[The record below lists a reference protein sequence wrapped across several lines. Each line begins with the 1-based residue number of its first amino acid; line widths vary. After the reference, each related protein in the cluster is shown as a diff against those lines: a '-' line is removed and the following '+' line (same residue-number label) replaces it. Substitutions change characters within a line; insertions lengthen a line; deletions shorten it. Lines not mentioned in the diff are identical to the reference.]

1 MKVFIIRR
9 PAETKHVEL
18 TLPASKSI
26 SNRLLVMQ
34 YLSGGKI
41 RVKNLSISDDTVLM
55 QNLLAK
61 IQSHISLGDP
71 DQFCKLDCGNAGTV
85 LRFLTALVASQ
96 PGKWILSGS
105 ERMEKRPV
113 GPLCK
118 NLQQLGAS
126 IEYIGEE
133 GYPPIR
139 IHGKTLRGGQLSPD
153 TSQSSQFVSALLMIA
168 PLLDNGLTIELKNTV
183 ASRPYIDM
191 TLALM
196 EDAGIEFNL
205 DSNIIRVKQGNYNN
219 HSFVVEPDWSSAS
232 YWFEVAALMPGV
244 EIFLKG
250 LSLQTLQG
258 DAALTEIFSLLGI
271 GSYDN
276 GHGVLIKKIAEP
288 EPELTYNFS
297 NCPDLV
303 PAVAATCVAL
313 NINATLSGLENL
325 HIKESD
331 RLQAL
336 KNELA
341 RINPQ
346 IEISGNG
353 ILRIVKQEK
362 PERHQSIRFS
372 TYNDHRMAMA
382 FTPLALCFH
391 NAIIENPLVVS
402 KSYPSFWDD
411 IRQSGFV
418 VAAI

>member
-1 MKVFIIRR
+1 MKEFIIRR
-9 PAETKHVEL
+9 PAEPKHVEL
-18 TLPASKSI
+18 MLPASKSI

-34 YLSGGKI
+34 YLSEGKI
-41 RVKNLSISDDTVLM
+41 RVKNLSTSDDTILM
-55 QNLLAK
+55 HDLLAK
-61 IQSHISLGDP
+61 IQCHISGGD
-71 DQFCKLDCGNAGTV
+71 KHRYYELDCGNAGTV
-85 LRFLTALVASQ
+85 FRFLTALLATQ
-96 PGKWILSGS
+96 PGRWVLTGS

-118 NLQQLGAS
+118 DLQQLGAS
-126 IEYIGEE
+126 IEYPGED
-133 GYPPIR
+133 GYPPVR
-139 IHGKTLRGGQLSPD
+139 IHGKPLHGGHLQPD
-153 TSQSSQFVSALLMIA
+153 ASQSSQFVSALLMIA
-168 PLLDNGLTIELKNTV
+168 PLLDNGLILELSNTV

-196 EDAGIEFNL
+196 KDAGIGISSEN
-205 DSNIIRVKQGNYNN
+205 DHIRVKQGNYTD

-232 YWFEVAALMPGV
+232 YWFELAALLPGI

-250 LSLQTLQG
+250 LSMHSLQG
-258 DAALTEIFSLLGI
+258 DVALTHIFSLLGV

-276 GHGVLIKKIAEP
+276 GRGVIIKRIAEP
-288 EPELTYNFS
+288 ELELVCNFS

-325 HIKESD
+325 RIKESD
-331 RLQAL
+331 RLLAL

-353 ILRIVKQEK
+353 ILRIVKQENFK
-362 PERHQSIRFS
+362 MPHTMRFN
-372 TYNDHRMAMA
+372 TYDDHRMALA
-382 FTPLALCFH
+382 FTPLALCIDSV
-391 NAIIENPLVVS
+391 IIENPLVVS

-411 IRQSGFV
+411 ARQIGFV
-418 VAAI
+418 VTAI

>member
-1 MKVFIIRR
+1 MKEFIIRG

-34 YLSGGKI
+34 YLSEGKI
-41 RVKNLSISDDTVLM
+41 SIKNLSTADDTVLM

-71 DQFCKLDCGNAGTV
+71 DQFCELDCGNAGTV
-85 LRFLTALVASQ
+85 LRFLTALLASQ
-96 PGKWILSGS
+96 PGKWILTGS
-105 ERMEKRPV
+105 ERMEKRPI

-168 PLLDNGLTIELKNTV
+168 PLLDNGLILELNNTV

-191 TLALM
+191 TLVLM
-196 EDAGIEFNL
+196 KVADIAFTS
-205 DSNIIRVKQGNYNN
+205 DSNLIRVKQGNYND
-219 HSFVVEPDWSSAS
+219 HTFVVEPDWSSAS
-232 YWFEVAALMPGV
+232 YWFEVAALLPGV

-250 LSLQTLQG
+250 LSMHNLQG
-258 DAALTEIFSLLGI
+258 DAALTDIFSLLGL
-271 GSYDN
+271 GSYNN
-276 GHGVLIKKIAEP
+276 GYGVMVKKIAEP
-288 EPELTYNFS
+288 EPELNYNFS

-325 HIKESD
+325 RIKESD

-353 ILRIVKQEK
+353 ILRIDKQEK
-362 PERHQSIRFS
+362 PERYQSIRFS

-391 NAIIENPLVVS
+391 NVIIENPLVVS
-402 KSYPSFWDD
+402 KSYPSFWEDA
-411 IRQSGFV
+411 RQLGFV
-418 VAAI
+418 VTAI

>member
-1 MKVFIIRR
+1 MKEFIIRG

-34 YLSGGKI
+34 YLSEGKI
-41 RVKNLSISDDTVLM
+41 SVKNLSTADDTVLM

-61 IQSHISLGDP
+61 VQSHISLGDP
-71 DQFCKLDCGNAGTV
+71 DQFCELDCGNAGTV
-85 LRFLTALVASQ
+85 LRFLTALLASQ
-96 PGKWILSGS
+96 PGKWILTGS
-105 ERMEKRPV
+105 ERMEKRPI

-168 PLLDNGLTIELKNTV
+168 PLLDNGLILELNNTV

-191 TLALM
+191 TLVLM
-196 EDAGIEFNL
+196 KVADIAFTS
-205 DSNIIRVKQGNYNN
+205 DSNLIRVKQGNYND
-219 HSFVVEPDWSSAS
+219 HTFVVEPDWSSAS
-232 YWFEVAALMPGV
+232 YWFEVAALLPGV

-250 LSLQTLQG
+250 LSMHNLQG
-258 DAALTEIFSLLGI
+258 DAALTDIFSLLGV

-276 GHGVLIKKIAEP
+276 GYGVMVKKIAEP
-288 EPELTYNFS
+288 EAELTYNFS

-325 HIKESD
+325 RIKESD

-353 ILRIVKQEK
+353 ILRIDKQEK
-362 PERHQSIRFS
+362 PERYQSIRFS
-372 TYNDHRMAMA
+372 TYKDHRMAMA

-391 NAIIENPLVVS
+391 NVIIENPLVVS
-402 KSYPSFWDD
+402 KSYPSFWEDA
-411 IRQSGFV
+411 RQLGFV
-418 VAAI
+418 VTAI